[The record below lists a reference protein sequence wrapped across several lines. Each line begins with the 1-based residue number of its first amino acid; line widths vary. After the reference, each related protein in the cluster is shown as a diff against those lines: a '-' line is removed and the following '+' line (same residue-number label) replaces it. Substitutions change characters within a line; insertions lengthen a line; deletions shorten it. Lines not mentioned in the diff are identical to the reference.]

1 MYHTSIL
8 HTHTYTHT
16 QFNRRKWKEKEENVQ
31 SKLHE
36 ISMNVLEN

>member
-16 QFNRRKWKEKEENVQ
+16 QFNRRKRKEKEENVQ